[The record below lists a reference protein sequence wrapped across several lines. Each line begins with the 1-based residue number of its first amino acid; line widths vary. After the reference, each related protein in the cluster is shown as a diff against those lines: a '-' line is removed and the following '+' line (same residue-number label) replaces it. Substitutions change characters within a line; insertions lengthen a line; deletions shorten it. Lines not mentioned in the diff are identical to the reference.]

1 MAFDRRPDLAKNASV
16 GVSCKC
22 LPNIN
27 ELSRLDEGIQKLLN
41 TDDFGELMQC
51 VSDSMAKNF
60 RQVLLVLGK
69 SCLVGLNTERVKPVA
84 GRVEFRQI
92 G

>member
-1 MAFDRRPDLAKNASV
+1 MRRIWMAFDRRPDLAKNASV

-41 TDDFGELMQC
+41 TDDFGKRL
-51 VSDSMAKNF
+51 A
-60 RQVLLVLGK
+60 
-69 SCLVGLNTERVKPVA
+69 SCRGEY
-84 GRVEFRQI
+84 
-92 G
+92 

>member
-1 MAFDRRPDLAKNASV
+1 MAFDRHRDLAKNASL

-41 TDDFGELMQC
+41 TDDFGKRL
-51 VSDSMAKNF
+51 A
-60 RQVLLVLGK
+60 
-69 SCLVGLNTERVKPVA
+69 SCRGEY
-84 GRVEFRQI
+84 
-92 G
+92 